1 MTETPNEEQP
11 PEKKPEAAP
20 PPGKSA
26 RPARKPFDLED
37 RTYEFAQ
44 AVRTLVRKLP
54 MTQTNKED
62 VPQLVRSSGST
73 AANYIEANGGLSRK
87 DFVHRIKVCRKEAKE
102 SALWLRLIFTN
113 FRADLDKERFAL
125 VDEAR
130 ELVRIFNKI
139 VESSE

>member
-11 PEKKPEAAP
+11 PEKKPEATP
-20 PPGKSA
+20 PSGRDAGTP
-26 RPARKPFDLED
+26 RKRFDLED
-37 RTYEFAQ
+37 RTFEFAQ

-54 MTQTNKED
+54 MTQTSKED

-73 AANYIEANGGLSRK
+73 AADYIEANEGLSRK
-87 DFVHRIKVCRKEAKE
+87 DFIHRIKVCRKEAKE
-102 SALWLRLIFTN
+102 SALWLRLVFRKS
-113 FRADLDKERFAL
+113 RADLDKERFAL

-139 VESSE
+139 IESSE